1 MKDKDKN
8 LTGSEKVAN
17 KLNDF
22 LVRNRRLVL
31 GISIA
36 IVVVIIAICV
46 AVVIMQNNVEKKF
59 NALSDLEGQYSAFYS
74 LDAESEEYKASY
86 DEFQAASAALIAS
99 AGLDSYP
106 GAKAQLLAADLAY
119 NREEYQA
126 AADGYASVAAAQADT
141 YLGQLALMN
150 EAASYENLG
159 DQDRALELYNQV
171 FDTYGQGSPYA
182 PKALFNA
189 ARLYEATGNAELAK
203 ATFEQL
209 TGLYLVPEN
218 GGQPSEYAR
227 MAEAYLVTME

>member
-8 LTGSEKVAN
+8 LTGTEKVAN

-22 LVRNRRLVL
+22 LIRKHKLVI

-36 IVVVIIAICV
+36 VVVVIIAVCVVV
-46 AVVIMQNNVEKKF
+46 AVIQRSVESKF

-74 LDAESEEYKASY
+74 LDAASDEYKTSY
-86 DEFQAASAALIAS
+86 DEFSAASADLIAS

-126 AADGYASVAAAQADT
+126 AADGYASVAAAQSET

-159 DQDRALELYNQV
+159 NQERALELYNEV
-171 FDTYGQGSPYA
+171 FDTYGQASPYA

-189 ARLYEATGNAELAK
+189 ARLYEALGDTDLAK
-203 ATFEQL
+203 ATYEQL
-209 TGLYLVPEN
+209 TGLYLSPDN

-227 MAEAYLVTME
+227 MAEAYLVTMN